1 MAASGDIDGRQSY
14 HGFSEDLTSANTA
27 SNNIPR
33 MREAA
38 MRALANCGTTRV
50 WNLMID
56 VIAQT
61 GRYPSD
67 VTDPA
72 KFIVDGQRRYWLH
85 VAIDRYTGEVIDQS
99 LEIVRE

>member
-1 MAASGDIDGRQSY
+1 MEICVPCKIGMA
-14 HGFSEDLTSANTA
+14 
-27 SNNIPR
+27 P
-33 MREAA
+33 
-38 MRALANCGTTRV
+38 ANCGTTRV

-61 GRYPSD
+61 GRYPTT

-72 KFIVDGQRRYWLH
+72 KFIVDGERRYWLH
-85 VAIDRYTGEVIDQS
+85 VAIDRATGEVIDQN